1 MFRKSRYF
9 RFCVGIRKHT
19 EAHKHATMRWL
30 KYYQPL
36 QEKKGSREAAETT

>member
-9 RFCVGIRKHT
+9 VGIRKHT
-19 EAHKHATMRWL
+19 EAHKHATMHWL

-36 QEKKGSREAAETT
+36 QEKKGSREAAEIT